1 MSSVNESE
9 KRIFIHIPRCAGT
22 SMERVNWNRGDFHQ
36 TIYFF
41 KNKKGIDIDNYF
53 KWCFV
58 RNPWDRTHSVYNF
71 VRKLNSEVSFEYFIK
86 ALYKEKDKLQVQN
99 ITHKEILLPVLNLP
113 VTKIHFFP
121 MVSLI
126 SIDNEIKMDFIG
138 RYENLEQDWK
148 TITEILKQPPTPL
161 MHINQGRNK
170 PYYKNDYTKELIDMV
185 EEIYEKD
192 IKAFNYT
199 F

>member
-1 MSSVNESE
+1 MSALNKIE
-9 KRIFIHIPRCAGT
+9 KRIFIHIPRCAGS
-22 SMERVNWNRGDFHQ
+22 SMQRADWNRGDFHQ

-41 KNKKGIDIDNYF
+41 KEKKHIDIDSYF

-58 RNPWDRTHSVYNF
+58 RNPWDRLHSVYYF
-71 VRKLNSEVSFEYFIK
+71 VKKLNCVVSFENFIRI
-86 ALYKEKDKLQVQN
+86 LYKEKNKLQTQN
-99 ITHKEILLPVLNLP
+99 ITHKEKELPALDLP

-121 MVSLI
+121 MTSLI
-126 SIDNEIKMDFIG
+126 SIDGEIKMDFIG

-148 TITEILKQPPTPL
+148 TIAEILKQPVGPL
-161 MHINQGRNK
+161 VHINRRRNK
-170 PYYKNDYTKELIDMV
+170 PYYKNDYTKELIGMV

-192 IKAFNYT
+192 IKAFNYV